1 MAVPKSQKQAFPQNP
16 CSAPEKH
23 RAFSSP
29 CSDDFPVGSMVMWAR
44 TIAEIP
50 CGWSIADGTAN
61 ASGCDPRQYF
71 AMGTGDDDKNC
82 TTVIAEEICGTHSHP
97 PAESDH
103 VSVDG
108 FSFRDYTK
116 IVLEYETDGHT
127 HPSYLDF
134 TDHVHFH
141 GEHRHLVTSEYAFP
155 KVVLDTTVHSHF
167 HMLAYS
173 DDKLMEAHS
182 GYLVAQQVH
191 SHTGHRHPLLE
202 SLDHRKF
209 STVDMPDFPIT
220 SYPPVYT
227 EGFVLKD
234 HKPSEGAFG
243 LTDLPHDLHRHEL
256 STVNTWSHG
265 SAHIVEDHLHT
276 IYLPNEVT
284 ETHSHHHDM
293 EHRHFGPE
301 MYMDPSPEHGH
312 TVIDTGHSHTIA
324 FDSHFHTVELESSDH
339 CHTSADPIKIHLIY
353 IERVA

>member
-1 MAVPKSQKQAFPQNP
+1 MAVPLSQKKAFPQNP
-16 CSAPEKH
+16 CSAPEKF
-23 RAFSSP
+23 RAFASP

-50 CGWSIADGTAN
+50 CGWAIADGTAN

-71 AMGTGDDDKNC
+71 AMGTGEDDKNC
-82 TTVIAEEICGTHSHP
+82 TKVSPEEICGVHSHP

-116 IVLEYETDGHT
+116 IVLEYETVGHT

-141 GEHRHLVTSEYAFP
+141 GEHQHRVTSDYAYP
-155 KVVLDTTVHSHF
+155 EVVLGTTVKTHF
-167 HMLAYS
+167 HMLQYS
-173 DDKLMEAHS
+173 DDKLMEAHA
-182 GYLVAQQVH
+182 GYLVAQQLND
-191 SHTGHRHPLLE
+191 HTGHRHQLLE
-202 SLDHRKF
+202 SLNHRQ
-209 STVDMPDFPIT
+209 SSVVLNPENLIP

-227 EGFVLKD
+227 VGFVNKD
-234 HKPSEGAFG
+234 HKPRQGATG
-243 LTDLPHDLHRHEL
+243 PTDLPHDLHRHEF
-256 STVNTWSHG
+256 SNVVGTWSHT
-265 SAHIVEDHLHT
+265 HPVEEHLHT
-276 IYLPNEVT
+276 IYLPKELT
-284 ETHSHHHDM
+284 ETHSHYHG
-293 EHRHFGPE
+293 EKHRHFGPE

-312 TVIDTGHSHTIA
+312 TVIDTGHSHTIE

-339 CHTSADPIKIHLIY
+339 CHTSADPTKIHLIY